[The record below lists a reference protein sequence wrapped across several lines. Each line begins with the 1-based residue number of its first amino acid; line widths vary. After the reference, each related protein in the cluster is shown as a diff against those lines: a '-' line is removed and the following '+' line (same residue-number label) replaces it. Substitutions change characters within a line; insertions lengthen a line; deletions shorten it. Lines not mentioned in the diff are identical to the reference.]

1 MKTKKFKDYIY
12 LFFKY
17 AKMLACANTSFVVS
31 VEQISCMVIVNNNT
45 YLVNQKMKS
54 YFDDFFFHSKFMS
67 LVTMVEHNL
76 SNMTGNK
83 ILIIIVACN

>member
-1 MKTKKFKDYIY
+1 MYIII
-12 LFFKY
+12 FKY

-54 YFDDFFFHSKFMS
+54 YFVDFFSIQKEIRKNDV
-67 LVTMVEHNL
+67 LL
-76 SNMTGNK
+76 
-83 ILIIIVACN
+83 